1 MNAKYERKTK
11 TSKRTKTPH
20 VKPGQKEETETESAI
35 VQPVDENNQDM
46 NSGTD
51 VDEREI
57 VDDLA
62 DDTLSLNLEEDE
74 KEEKEKTVDEDSGV
88 ECQTSRS
95 SKTASPLPTEPLL
108 TRTGT
113 YVLTNF
119 TLKDRAP
126 TVTMRYGTK
135 IEYNFTG
142 RYSLSCLTDY
152 YNLFFTNGLGTYF
165 A

>member
-1 MNAKYERKTK
+1 MNAKYSRKTK
-11 TSKRTKTPH
+11 TSNRTKTPP
-20 VKPGQKEETETESAI
+20 VKPRQKEETEIVSAI
-35 VQPVDENNQDM
+35 VQPVNDNQDM

-62 DDTLSLNLEEDE
+62 DDTLSLNLEEEE
-74 KEEKEKTVDEDSGV
+74 KEEKEKNVDADSGV
-88 ECQTSRS
+88 ECQTYRS
-95 SKTASPLPTEPLL
+95 SKTASPLPAEPLL

-113 YVLTNF
+113 YVLTNS
-119 TLKDRAP
+119 TLKDRPP

-152 YNLFFTNGLGTYF
+152 YNLFFTNGFGTYF

>member
-20 VKPGQKEETETESAI
+20 VKPGQKEETETVSAI
-35 VQPVDENNQDM
+35 VQPVNENNQDM

-74 KEEKEKTVDEDSGV
+74 KEKTVDEDSGV

-95 SKTASPLPTEPLL
+95 SKTVSPLPTEPLL

-113 YVLTNF
+113 YVLTNS

-135 IEYNFTG
+135 N
-142 RYSLSCLTDY
+142 
-152 YNLFFTNGLGTYF
+152 
-165 A
+165 